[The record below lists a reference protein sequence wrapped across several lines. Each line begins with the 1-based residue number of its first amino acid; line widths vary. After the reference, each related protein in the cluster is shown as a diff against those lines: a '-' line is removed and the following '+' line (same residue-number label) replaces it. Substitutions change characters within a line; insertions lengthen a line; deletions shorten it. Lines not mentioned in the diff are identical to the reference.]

1 MTEAG
6 SLEMDDAIWHQGRV
20 WWVATKGATGDV
32 TFVDEPRPGD
42 GQVTQLILEEHDE
55 VTRAGEALMAR
66 RGDLHDANRRLCHR
80 TGGKLGWD
88 MAADTA
94 RKAQHDIEVM
104 EAAGIVAGFALG
116 GSE

>member
-1 MTEAG
+1 VTEAG
-6 SLEMDDAIWHQGRV
+6 QLSMDEPIWHHGRV
-20 WWVATKGATGDV
+20 WWLAERTADDRLI
-32 TFVDEPRPGD
+32 FADEPAD
-42 GQVTQLILEEHDE
+42 ACSQVRGLVLEPHDE

>member
-55 VTRAGEALMAR
+55 VTRASEALMDAR
-66 RGDLHDANRRLCHR
+66 GRHDKAVQRMRSHRYGRL
-80 TGGKLGWD
+80 D
-88 MAADTA
+88 FEMAAERA
-94 RKAQHDIEVM
+94 RKAMKEM
-104 EAAGIVAGFALG
+104 ETLNAAGIVAGL
-116 GSE
+116 EL